1 MRKAMTAVV
10 TGSTGGIGGA
20 VCDELASQGWSLIL
34 VNRSQSKA
42 FDQKER
48 LVAKYPDITVDLVE
62 TDLMDLTRIEQS
74 CREIEQK
81 AGRVDAL
88 YGIAGVLTSERRLS
102 AQGYESHYAVNVLAN
117 CVLIRNLIPIM
128 TMGESLQPPMI
139 VTMSSS
145 AIKRGALDI
154 ENLSDPPKIGG
165 LMGAYAQ
172 SKLALTAICAEMAPE
187 LEALGIRIRAIDPG
201 PTKTSM
207 TAGGDGM
214 PLVLKW
220 LAPILFSDPQK
231 QAAKIVAAA
240 DPEAFGGATGIFVS
254 SGRQNPLPKSI
265 ASQPIRGQ
273 LLEKIHRDCQAPQGQ
288 PA

>member
-1 MRKAMTAVV
+1 MQKAMTAIV

-20 VCDELASQGWSLIL
+20 VCDELAKQGWSLIL
-34 VNRSQSKA
+34 VNRSQTKA

-48 LVAKYPDITVDLVE
+48 LIAKHPNIRVDLVE
-62 TDLMDLTRIEQS
+62 TDLMDLNRVAQT
-74 CREIEQK
+74 CREIEQMVDH
-81 AGRVDAL
+81 VDAL

-102 AQGYESHYAVNVLAN
+102 AQGHESHYEVNVLAN
-117 CVLIRNLIPIM
+117 YALIQGLIGIM
-128 TMGESLQPPMI
+128 KGDESAQPPMI

-145 AIKRGALDI
+145 AIKRATLAMED
-154 ENLSDPPKIGG
+154 LSDPPQIGG

-172 SKLALTAICAEMAPE
+172 SKLALTAMCAEMAAE
-187 LEALGIRIRAIDPG
+187 LEGLGIRIRAIDPG
-201 PTKTSM
+201 ATKTSM

-231 QAAKIVAAA
+231 QAAKVVASA
-240 DPEAFGGATGIFVS
+240 DPQAFGGASGIFVS
-254 SGRQNPLPKSI
+254 SGRQTALPKSI
-265 ASQPIRGQ
+265 ASQPIRAKLLGQ
-273 LLEKIHRDCQAPQGQ
+273 VQHDCQSPPVG